1 MLAKA
6 SMPLRE
12 IDRGFGVL
20 GRETTSNGGV
30 QEARNYVV
38 LRRGLRRY
46 NSMSLKMFGE
56 FAQDGSATNWANTRS
71 GRVLLLVLLLAQ
83 LDQSRECP
91 MLKAFSV
98 VSMNG
103 IV

>member
-6 SMPLRE
+6 SMPLRA
-12 IDRGFGVL
+12 IDRAFGVL
-20 GRETTSNGGV
+20 GRETTLNGGV
-30 QEARNYVV
+30 QEAGNYVV

-46 NSMSLKMFGE
+46 NSMNLKMFGG

-83 LDQSRECP
+83 LDQSRGRP
-91 MLKAFSV
+91 MPTPFSMV
-98 VSMNG
+98 FMNG
-103 IV
+103 IL